1 MLQEEGLPPE
11 KTVERTLEEDFNADV
26 TILAN
31 SLNLDKMDIGR
42 IKDRMSTLRKR
53 REKRRKSSKRW
64 RKQRLRRPPIRV
76 NWTQQPS

>member
-53 REKRRKSSKRW
+53 REKEGSRRKGGGSKG
-64 RKQRLRRPPIRV
+64 
-76 NWTQQPS
+76 